1 MKNTDLLLCSN
12 ASEMRITVTMH
23 TEDKLQRHEIRREA
37 RVAAEMGVWVLGE
50 LAWGV
55 AWQKL

>member
-1 MKNTDLLLCSN
+1 MFQCIRNEGN
-12 ASEMRITVTMH
+12 TVTMH
-23 TEDKLQRHEIRREA
+23 TEDKLQQHEIRREA